1 MSFGEHL
8 LILTSLI
15 IIMSSIMKYRI
26 LRVTLSFLLSTIL
39 LNQAFA
45 ANESLR
51 TTLENAYKAYLQ
63 ASQSGKESEIEK
75 TVSTYSLTEV
85 RNDLANRGKSIQAE
99 DIQHMAKFSPDLSQ
113 SKFIKVIEK
122 GPTAGLLYVKDS
134 PEKDANGKPR
144 VDFLFIKFV
153 KEAPGW
159 KVDGMTFIGAPKLQA
174 DGKETEF
181 NLTEL
186 PPEFQITGEIP
197 EPPKLLRVAEAA
209 GELYVKSFGWKT
221 YVTIND
227 VEQRLTENESQSCM
241 VEGGLRKGTNT
252 VVILIQQTDM
262 PRKHEPKIKINR
274 VLTNRTHEECF
285 SFEPTNNIAG
295 KHSLTFTL
303 KD

>member
-1 MSFGEHL
+1 MAAVADKQA
-8 LILTSLI
+8 I
-15 IIMSSIMKYRI
+15 ID
-26 LRVTLSFLLSTIL
+26 
-39 LNQAFA
+39 
-45 ANESLR
+45 
-51 TTLENAYKAYLQ
+51 
-63 ASQSGKESEIEK
+63 EK
-75 TVSTYSLTEV
+75 DRQIARLTEDLK
-85 RNDLANRGKSIQAE
+85 RATDLAEWEKRWRIQAE

-134 PEKDANGKPR
+134 PEKDANGTPR